1 MTATPPD
8 RPQKIRLHRKRRTL
22 ELDYGQGQPVEL
34 SAEYL
39 RVFSPSAEVRGH
51 GPGQEVL
58 QWGKRDVNIERV
70 SAVGHYGVQI
80 HFDDGHDT
88 GIYSWEYLAQLA
100 GDQQRNWEEY
110 LERLAVAGK
119 SRDPQVQVLKL

>member
-1 MTATPPD
+1 MTSTPD
-8 RPQKIRLHRKRRTL
+8 RPQKIRLHRKRQTL
-22 ELDYGQGQPVEL
+22 ELDYGRGQPLEL

-58 QWGKRDVNIERV
+58 QWGKRDVNIDKV
-70 SAVGHYGVQI
+70 SAVGRYGVQI
-80 HFDDGHDT
+80 CFDDGHDT
-88 GIYSWEYLAQLA
+88 GIYSWEYLARLGQ
-100 GDQQRNWEEY
+100 DRQRNWDEY
-110 LERLAVAGK
+110 LERLADAGK